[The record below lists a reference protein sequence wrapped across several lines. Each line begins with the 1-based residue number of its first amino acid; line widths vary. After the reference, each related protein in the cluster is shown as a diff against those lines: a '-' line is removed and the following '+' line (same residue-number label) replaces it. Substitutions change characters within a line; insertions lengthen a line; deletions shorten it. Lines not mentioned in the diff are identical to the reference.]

1 MKKFPR
7 IYWLAL
13 GVLLLVTGGL
23 TATYFLVY
31 NQKSGQVLVETV
43 RRNVG
48 RELGQA
54 QQVAEEVRD
63 AYRKTPYPR
72 LSPARKAE
80 RYPYF
85 IYRNGQLVYWSDYRV
100 APDYE
105 KFSALSRPGTVQ
117 LKTGIFLTLRLA
129 YPESGG
135 RVEIFTLIPLLH
147 KYGVENDYLKTRLN
161 ERVFPD
167 EIGDLS
173 TTPFPDSWS
182 IYAPD
187 RTYLFSVEI
196 PVIPEH
202 ERNLFFV
209 SLVVGVLL
217 LVACWFWM
225 NNRVRRLPQ
234 RVRYG
239 WGLPILAVYFSA
251 IRFLM
256 LHFNLPNAIAETPL
270 FNSKYYASSEANPS
284 LGDLFLNVFAVLGW
298 LIFVLKFFF
307 RSDFYK
313 RSLALPAPA
322 RIGLMLAASL
332 ASYWAMYLHFYVL
345 TSFYKHSQIS
355 LDITRGIGLSMFSVV
370 TLLIFVL
377 TSLAYFIATHVLLSY
392 FARLSEGIR
401 AGWVWFAVAALVFA
415 ALSYGLAMFFPQA
428 TGLHLVYGTGV
439 LLFGFTR
446 YLYKF
451 RYATATYLFTA
462 ALICAGAG
470 AFAVYSFEKHKLVVN
485 KQSFGNQMLA
495 ENDVLGEYRL
505 NEAARDIRH
514 DNFILSRFHGPFM
527 SERAIVDKVEQAYI
541 GSYFSKYDVEVHA
554 FDPAGNHLRGDD
566 QPHSYYDF
574 EKTYRKQEGGKEVYR
589 TAYEGLYFINE
600 TRRDFIKQYV
610 SLIDVWKDG
619 QLLGYVVIDLKQR
632 RVVPTNVYPELLI
645 STRFKQDPESRDY
658 SYAIYQDGELGYT
671 EGTYNYRKNFPDRLM
686 KRAAVAREGINY
698 NDFHHVVVGEAG
710 GKQIVVSGRRYPVK
724 NLLSNFSFLFVV
736 LVMCISLGIF
746 VRTIWYWVSRETLSF
761 AARIQLYLNAAF
773 FLPMLAVSI
782 ATLSIV
788 RSAYSEDL
796 NRSFLEQAETVS
808 NNLGGYMNQYRRG
821 FLSKEEL
828 IDAVKRIAQYTRSD
842 VNVFD
847 RSGHLLVSSQM
858 EIYERGILSRNINMD
873 AYLAIS
879 RDYDHRVLLPETVGA
894 LKYNAV
900 YEGIYDYSAN
910 RLMGIVSIPFFASK
924 AELDAQVIE
933 VLATILNIFTAIFI
947 AMLVLSHFA
956 TRILT
961 VPLRLITQNI
971 RKTSLH
977 AFNEPIRWDSKDE
990 IGMMVGEYNK
1000 MLLNLEASKQALA
1013 RSEKEAAWREMAQ
1026 QVAHEIKNPLTPMK
1040 LTLQHLQ
1047 RAMRL
1052 ESPEVAQ
1059 RTERSFGTLLDQVDT
1074 LSDIATAFSAYA
1086 KMPVPKDEHFDVAE
1100 VLRKTLELYRS
1111 HDEVSLRT
1119 SIPDLHCEVR
1129 GDAQLM
1135 GRIFTNL
1142 LLNGIQSVPHGRRP
1156 ELEVSLQRI
1165 DREVLIAV
1173 ADNGC
1178 GIAENVQPKVFLPNF
1193 STKYAGSGIGLAVAR
1208 RGIEHAG
1215 GSIWF
1220 ETKVGEGTTFFIRL
1234 PLI

>member
-1 MKKFPR
+1 M
-7 IYWLAL
+7 LSTV
-13 GVLLLVTGGL
+13 GVLA
-23 TATYFLVY
+23 ATYFLVY
-31 NQKSGQVLVETV
+31 KQKSSQVLVETV

-54 QQVAEEVRD
+54 QRNTGEVRE
-63 AYRKTPYPR
+63 AFRKTPYPR
-72 LSPARKAE
+72 LSPARYPE

-105 KFSALSRPGTVQ
+105 QFSVLSRPGTVQ
-117 LKTGIFLTLRLA
+117 LRTGIFLTLRLA
-129 YPESGG
+129 YPDSAG

-147 KYGVENDYLKTRLN
+147 KYGVENDYLKPRLN
-161 ERVFPD
+161 PRVFPD
-167 EIGDLS
+167 EIEDLS
-173 TTPFPDSWS
+173 TSPYPGSWS

-187 RTYLFSVEI
+187 QTYLFSVKI
-196 PVIPEH
+196 PVKPDAQ
-202 ERNLFFV
+202 RNVFFV

-217 LVACWFWM
+217 VVGFWFVL
-225 NNRVRRLPQ
+225 NNLVRRLPQ
-234 RVRYG
+234 RSRYG
-239 WGLPILAVYFSA
+239 WGLPVLALYLA
-251 IRFLM
+251 GIRFLM
-256 LHFNLPNAIAETPL
+256 LHFNLPNAIVETPL

-284 LGDLFLNVFAVLGW
+284 VGDLFLNAAAVLCW
-298 LIFVLKFFF
+298 LVFVLKFFF
-307 RSDFYK
+307 RSYFYQ
-313 RSLALPAPA
+313 RSIALPAPA
-322 RIGLMLAASL
+322 RIGLMVAAAL

-345 TSFYKHSQIS
+345 TSFYNHSQIS
-355 LDITRGIGLSMFSVV
+355 LDITRGIGFSLFSSI
-370 TLLIFVL
+370 TLLVFVL
-377 TSLAYFIATHVLLSY
+377 TSLSYFIATHVLLRY
-392 FARLSEGIR
+392 FARLGEDLR
-401 AGWVWFAVAALVFA
+401 AGWVWFAAAAPAFA
-415 ALSYGLAMFFPQA
+415 GLSYGLANFYPEA
-428 TGLHLVYGTGV
+428 IGLHLAYGMGV
-439 LLFGFTR
+439 LVFGFTR

-451 RYATATYLFTA
+451 RYATATYFFTA
-462 ALICAGAG
+462 ALICAAAG
-470 AFAVYSFEKHKLVVN
+470 AFAVYSFEKRKLVIN

-505 NEAARDIRH
+505 HEAAVHIRR
-514 DNFILSRFHGPFM
+514 DNFILSQFTSPFA
-527 SERAIVDKVEQAYI
+527 SERAIADKVEQAYV
-541 GSYFSKYDVEVHA
+541 GNYFSKYDVEVHA

-566 QPHSYYDF
+566 QPHSYFDF
-574 EKTYRKQEGGKEVYR
+574 ENTYRKQHDGKDTYR
-589 TAYEGLYFINE
+589 TAYEDLYFINE

-610 SLIDVWKDG
+610 SLIDVRKEG

-645 STRFKQDPESRDY
+645 STRFKQAPESRDY
-658 SYAIYQDGELGYT
+658 SYAIYENGELGYT
-671 EGTYNYRKNFPDRLM
+671 QGPYNYRKNFSVRLL
-686 KRAAVAREGINY
+686 KQVAAAREGFTY
-698 NDFHHVVVGEAG
+698 KDAHHVVVGEAG
-710 GKQIVVSGRRYPVK
+710 GKQIVVSGQRYPVK

-746 VRTIWYWVSRETLSF
+746 VRTLWYWASRETLSF

-788 RSAYSEDL
+788 RSAYTEDL

-808 NNLGGYMNQYRRG
+808 NNLGGYVNQYRRG

-828 IDAVKRIAQYTRSD
+828 HEAVKRIAQYTRAD
-842 VNVFD
+842 VNVFEQ
-847 RSGHLLVSSQM
+847 SGHLLASSQM
-858 EIYERGILSRNINMD
+858 EIYEKGILSRNINMD
-873 AYLAIS
+873 AYMAIAG
-879 RDYDHRVLLPETVGA
+879 DHDHRVLLPETVGT

-910 RLMGIVSIPFFASK
+910 SLMGIVSIPFFASK
-924 AELDAQVIE
+924 AELDAQVVE
-933 VLATILNIFTAIFI
+933 VLSTILNIFTAIFI

-956 TRILT
+956 SRILT

-977 AFNEPIRWDSKDE
+977 AFNEPIRWGSKDE
-990 IGMMVGEYNK
+990 IGMMVDEYNK

-1100 VLRKTLELYRS
+1100 VLRKTLELYRN
-1111 HDEVSLRT
+1111 HGEVSLLT
-1119 SIPDLHCEVR
+1119 SIPDLGCEVR

-1156 ELEVSLQRI
+1156 ELEVSLQRL

-1173 ADNGC
+1173 TDNGC

-1220 ETKVGEGTTFFIRL
+1220 ETTVGEGTTFFRPAAVNL
-1234 PLI
+1234 RFTTGEG

>member
-1 MKKFPR
+1 M
-7 IYWLAL
+7 LL
-13 GVLLLVTGGL
+13 MVGVLAAV
-23 TATYFLVY
+23 YFLVY
-31 NQKSGQVLVETV
+31 NQKSGQVLMETV

-54 QQVAEEVRD
+54 QRNAEAVRN
-63 AYRKTPYPR
+63 AFRKTPYPR
-72 LSPARKAE
+72 LAHAREAD

-85 IYRNGQLVYWSDYRV
+85 IYRKGQLVYWSDYRV

-105 KFSALSRPGTVQ
+105 QFSTLGRLGTVQ
-117 LKTGIFLTLRLA
+117 LKSGVFLALRLA

-135 RVEIFTLIPLLH
+135 RVEIVTLIPLLH
-147 KYGVENDYLKTRLN
+147 RYGVENDYLKTRLDD
-161 ERVFPD
+161 RVFPD
-167 EIGDLS
+167 EISDLS
-173 TTPFPDSWS
+173 TSPAPGSWPV
-182 IYAPD
+182 YGPD
-187 RTYLFSVEI
+187 RTYLFSVQI
-196 PVIPEH
+196 PAKSDAQ
-202 ERNLFFV
+202 RNLFFLGV
-209 SLVVGVLL
+209 AVGTL
-217 LVACWFWM
+217 LVAGFWFVL
-225 NNRVRRLPQ
+225 NNRVRKLSQ

-239 WGLPILAVYFSA
+239 WGLPVLALYLA
-251 IRFLM
+251 GIRFLM
-256 LHFNLPNAIAETPL
+256 LHFNLPNAIAETAL

-284 LGDLFLNVFAVLGW
+284 LGDLFLNVAAVLAW
-298 LIFVLKFFF
+298 LVFVLKFFF
-307 RSDFYK
+307 RSHFYQ
-313 RSLALPAPA
+313 RSIALPAPA
-322 RIGLMLAASL
+322 RIGIMVVAAV
-332 ASYWAMYLHFYVL
+332 ASYWALYLHFYVL
-345 TSFYKHSQIS
+345 ASFYKHSQLS
-355 LDITRGIGLSMFSVV
+355 LDITRGIGFSLFSVT
-370 TLLIFVL
+370 TLLIFIL
-377 TSLAYFIATHVLLSY
+377 TSFSYFIATHVLLRY

-401 AGWVWFAVAALVFA
+401 AGWAWFAAAAVVFTGF
-415 ALSYGLAMFFPQA
+415 SYGLALFFPEA
-428 TGLHLVYGTGV
+428 IGLHLLYGTGV

-451 RYATATYLFTA
+451 RYAMATYFFVA
-462 ALICAGAG
+462 ALICAAAG
-470 AFAVYSFEKHKLVVN
+470 ASAVYSYEKHKLVVN

-495 ENDVLGEYRL
+495 ENDVLGEFLLHETAL
-505 NEAARDIRH
+505 NIQR
-514 DNFILSRFHGPFM
+514 DNFILSRFTGPFA
-527 SERAIVDKVEQAYI
+527 SERAIADKVEQAYI
-541 GSYFSKYDVEVHA
+541 GSYFSRYDVEVHA

-566 QPHSYYDF
+566 QPHSYFDF
-574 EKTYRKQEGGKEVYR
+574 EKTYRKQQDGKEIYR
-589 TAYEGLYFINE
+589 TAYENLYFINE

-610 SLIDVWKDG
+610 SLVEVMKNG
-619 QLLGYVVIDLKQR
+619 ELLGYVVIDLKQR

-645 STRFKQDPESRDY
+645 NKRFMQAPESRDY
-658 SYAIYQDGELGYT
+658 SYAVYQDGKLGYT
-671 EGTYNYRKNFPDRLM
+671 EGAYNYRKNFPARLLGET
-686 KRAAVAREGINY
+686 AAARDGLNF
-698 NDFHHVVVGEAG
+698 NNFHHVVVGEAG
-710 GKQIVVSGRRYPVK
+710 DKQIVVSGRRYPVK

-736 LVMCISLGIF
+736 LVMGISLGIF
-746 VRTIWYWVSRETLSF
+746 VRTLWYWASRETLSF

-788 RSAYSEDL
+788 RSAYREDL

-808 NNLGGYMNQYRRG
+808 NNLGGYVNQYRRG

-842 VNVFD
+842 VNVFE
-847 RSGHLLVSSQM
+847 RSGKLLVSSQM
-858 EIYERGILSRNINMD
+858 EIYERGILSRSINMD
-873 AYLAIS
+873 AYLAIA

-894 LKYNAV
+894 LRYNAV

-910 RLMGIVSIPFFASK
+910 SLMGIVSIPFFASK
-924 AELDAQVIE
+924 AELDAQVVE

-956 TRILT
+956 SRILT

-971 RKTSLH
+971 RKTSLN
-977 AFNEPIRWDSKDE
+977 AYNEPIRWDSKDE

-1086 KMPVPKDEHFDVAE
+1086 KMPVPKDEYFDVAE
-1100 VLRKTLELYRS
+1100 VLRKTLELYRN
-1111 HDEVSLRT
+1111 HGEVSLRT
-1119 SIPDLHCEVR
+1119 NIPDAGCEVR

-1156 ELEVSLQRI
+1156 ELEVTLQRH

-1173 ADNGC
+1173 TDNGC

>member
-1 MKKFPR
+1 M
-7 IYWLAL
+7 
-13 GVLLLVTGGL
+13 LLMVGGL
-23 TATYFLVY
+23 AAVYFLVY
-31 NQKSGQVLVETV
+31 NQKSGQVLMETV

-54 QQVAEEVRD
+54 QRNAETVRN
-63 AYRKTPYPR
+63 AFRKTPYPR
-72 LSPARKAE
+72 LVHAREADQ
-80 RYPYF
+80 YPYF
-85 IYRNGQLVYWSDYRV
+85 IYRKGQLVYWSDYRV
-100 APDYE
+100 TPDYE
-105 KFSALSRPGTVQ
+105 QFSTLGRLGTVQ
-117 LKTGIFLTLRLA
+117 LKSGVFLTLRLT
-129 YPESGG
+129 YSESGG

-147 KYGVENDYLKTRLN
+147 KYGVENDYLKTRLDG
-161 ERVFPD
+161 RVFPD
-167 EIGDLS
+167 EISELS
-173 TTPFPDSWS
+173 TSPSPGTWPV
-182 IYAPD
+182 YGPD
-187 RTYLFSVEI
+187 RTYLFSVQI
-196 PVIPEH
+196 PAKPDAQ
-202 ERNLFFV
+202 RNLFFV
-209 SLVVGVLL
+209 GLAAGTL
-217 LVACWFWM
+217 LVAGFWFVM
-225 NNRVRRLPQ
+225 NNRLRTLSQ

-239 WGLPILAVYFSA
+239 WGLPVVALYFA
-251 IRFLM
+251 GIRFLM
-256 LHFNLPNAIAETPL
+256 LHFNLPNAIAETAL

-284 LGDLFLNVFAVLGW
+284 LGDLFLNVTAVLGW
-298 LIFVLKFFF
+298 LVFVLKFFF
-307 RSDFYK
+307 RSHFYQ
-313 RSLALPAPA
+313 RSIGLPVPA
-322 RIGLMLAASL
+322 RIGLMLAAAV
-332 ASYWAMYLHFYVL
+332 ASYWALYLHFYVL
-345 TSFYKHSQIS
+345 ASFYKHSQLS
-355 LDITRGIGLSMFSVV
+355 LDITRGIGFSLFSVT

-377 TSLAYFIATHVLLSY
+377 TSFSYFAATHVLLRY

-401 AGWVWFAVAALVFA
+401 AGWVWFAVGAVVFA
-415 ALSYGLAMFFPQA
+415 GFSYGLALFFPEA
-428 TGLHLVYGTGV
+428 IGLHLLYGLGV

-451 RYATATYLFTA
+451 RYAMATYFFVA
-462 ALICAGAG
+462 ALICAAAG
-470 AFAVYSFEKHKLVVN
+470 ASAVYSYEKHKLVVN

-495 ENDVLGEYRL
+495 ENDVLGEFLLHEAGL
-505 NEAARDIRH
+505 NIQR
-514 DNFILSRFHGPFM
+514 DNFILSRFTGPLA
-527 SERAIVDKVEQAYI
+527 SETAIADKVEQAYI
-541 GSYFSKYDVEVHA
+541 GSYFSRYDVEVHA

-566 QPHSYYDF
+566 QPHSFFDF
-574 EKTYRKQEGGKEVYR
+574 EKTYRKQRDGKEIYR
-589 TAYEGLYFINE
+589 TAYEDLYFINE

-610 SLIDVWKDG
+610 SLVDVMKDG
-619 QLLGYVVIDLKQR
+619 ELLGYVVIDLKQR

-645 STRFKQDPESRDY
+645 NKRFMQAPESRDY
-658 SYAIYQDGELGYT
+658 SYAVYQDGKIGYT
-671 EGTYNYRKNFPDRLM
+671 EGSYNYRKNFPARLLGET
-686 KRAAVAREGINY
+686 AAARDGLNF

-736 LVMCISLGIF
+736 LVMAISLGIF
-746 VRTIWYWVSRETLSF
+746 VRTLWYWASRETLSF
-761 AARIQLYLNAAF
+761 SARIQLYLNAAF

-788 RSAYSEDL
+788 RSAYREDL

-808 NNLGGYMNQYRRG
+808 NNLGGYVNQYRRG

-842 VNVFD
+842 VNVFE
-847 RSGHLLVSSQM
+847 RSGQLLVSSQM

-873 AYLAIS
+873 AYLAIA

-894 LKYNAV
+894 LRYNAV

-924 AELDAQVIE
+924 AELDAQVVE
-933 VLATILNIFTAIFI
+933 VLSTILNIFTAIFI

-956 TRILT
+956 SRILT

-971 RKTSLH
+971 RKTSLN
-977 AFNEPIRWDSKDE
+977 AYNEPIRWDSKDE

-1052 ESPEVAQ
+1052 ESPEVAR

-1156 ELEVSLQRI
+1156 EIEVSLQRI

-1208 RGIEHAG
+1208 HGIEHAG

-1220 ETKVGEGTTFFIRL
+1220 ETKVGEGTTFFVRL